1 LGLAARAGELD
12 GLAAS
17 TTARR
22 RHDTNKEAKRD
33 TAQGELAGM
42 KWEDAMEL
50 TCTVATSSSG
60 EARASS
66 TVLIQAVM
74 DGWASDFGEGEVT

>member
-1 LGLAARAGELD
+1 LGLAACARELD

-22 RHDTNKEAKRD
+22 RQDTNEEAKRD

-50 TCTVATSSSG
+50 TCTAATSSSG
-60 EARASS
+60 EARASN
-66 TVLIQAVM
+66 TVLI
-74 DGWASDFGEGEVT
+74 